1 MSIRLKDET
10 IEGLKEIKE
19 IYDVSSLDKA
29 AKIAIKNTPTPVDIV
44 EQPPAF
50 LLKATTDTIKSLTH
64 ETIVTW
70 NMLRESKQGDIFG
83 LKKDMPLKFLE
94 YATVLFKD
102 ENGVFIKFETKEIY
116 KNTEK
121 IELINVAYYSFL

>member
-1 MSIRLKDET
+1 MSIRLNDET

-19 IYDVSSLDKA
+19 VYELKSLNEA
-29 AKIAIKNTPTPVDIV
+29 TQVAIKNTPTPVDIV

-50 LLKATTDTIKSLTH
+50 ILKLITDTKMPLTH

-70 NMLRESKQGDIFG
+70 NMLRESKQGEVFG

-102 ENGVFIKFETKEIY
+102 ENGVFIKFETKEIK
-116 KNTEK
+116 KNIET